1 MNSQWRLAPLG
12 IFRISDSGLNEGYA
26 TLANITAWSPTE
38 PTEPREARVV
48 ADFLSWALVMA
59 MPGPDIISIGL
70 RTSRYGLR
78 AGFWTALGAALG
90 VAVWSVLSLVGI
102 EALLVAVPTLRVVL
116 PMVGCVVLVILG
128 LLSLRDAAKP
138 ARNHVNQVVA
148 ESMPSARSLESG
160 TWAKSLRL
168 GFVTNI
174 SNPKA
179 LVFFT
184 SFFTQ
189 MMSHYTGFSQKS
201 LVLGLLLVVTLLVF
215 LMMSV
220 LLKAAANSPLAR
232 IPTIRFLPGIVFI
245 SIGVFYLFEL
255 V

>member
-1 MNSQWRLAPLG
+1 M
-12 IFRISDSGLNEGYA
+12 
-26 TLANITAWSPTE
+26 
-38 PTEPREARVV
+38 V

-70 RTSRYGLR
+70 QTSRYGLR

-116 PMVGCVVLVILG
+116 PMVGCVILVILG
-128 LLSLRDAAKP
+128 VLALRDAVRP
-138 ARNHVNQVVA
+138 ARNHGDQVVT
-148 ESMPSARSLESG
+148 ESTPSARLPETG

-201 LVLGLLLVVTLLVF
+201 LVLGLLLAVTLVVF
-215 LMMSV
+215 VVMSV
-220 LLKAAANSPLAR
+220 LLKTAARSPLAR
-232 IPTIRFLPGIVFI
+232 IPAVRFLPGAIFI
-245 SIGVFYLFEL
+245 CIGVFYFAEL

>member
-1 MNSQWRLAPLG
+1 ML
-12 IFRISDSGLNEGYA
+12 
-26 TLANITAWSPTE
+26 
-38 PTEPREARVV
+38 

-70 RTSRYGLR
+70 QTSRYGLR

-116 PMVGCVVLVILG
+116 PMVGGVVLVILG
-128 LLSLRDAAKP
+128 VLALRDAARP
-138 ARNHVNQVVA
+138 ASNHSDQVVT
-148 ESMPSARSLESG
+148 ESIPSARSPETG

-189 MMSHYTGFSQKS
+189 MMSHYAGFSQKS

-232 IPTIRFLPGIVFI
+232 IPAVRFLPGIVFI
-245 SIGVFYLFEL
+245 SIGVFYIFEL

>member
-26 TLANITAWSPTE
+26 TLAIITAWS

>member
-26 TLANITAWSPTE
+26 TLAIITVWS

-128 LLSLRDAAKP
+128 LLSLRDAARP

-148 ESMPSARSLESG
+148 ESMPSARSPESG

-245 SIGVFYLFEL
+245 SIGVFYFFEL

>member
-1 MNSQWRLAPLG
+1 
-12 IFRISDSGLNEGYA
+12 
-26 TLANITAWSPTE
+26 
-38 PTEPREARVV
+38 
-48 ADFLSWALVMA
+48 
-59 MPGPDIISIGL
+59 
-70 RTSRYGLR
+70 
-78 AGFWTALGAALG
+78 
-90 VAVWSVLSLVGI
+90 
-102 EALLVAVPTLRVVL
+102 
-116 PMVGCVVLVILG
+116 MVGCVVLVILG
-128 LLSLRDAAKP
+128 VLALRDAARP
-138 ARNHVNQVVA
+138 ASNHSDQVVT
-148 ESMPSARSLESG
+148 ESIPSARSPETG

-189 MMSHYTGFSQKS
+189 MMSHYAGFSQKS
-201 LVLGLLLVVTLLVF
+201 LVLSLLLVVTLLVF

-232 IPTIRFLPGIVFI
+232 IPAVRFLPGIVFI
-245 SIGVFYLFEL
+245 SIGVFYIFEL

>member
-1 MNSQWRLAPLG
+1 M
-12 IFRISDSGLNEGYA
+12 
-26 TLANITAWSPTE
+26 
-38 PTEPREARVV
+38 V

-70 RTSRYGLR
+70 QTSRYGLR

-128 LLSLRDAAKP
+128 VLALRDAARP
-138 ARNHVNQVVA
+138 ASNHSDQVVT
-148 ESMPSARSLESG
+148 ESIPSARSLETG

-174 SNPKA
+174 SNAKGIGFLYLFLYSNDEPLRWIQPEIPGSRPSASGDSAGIPRDVRAVESSSEFASGPNSRCSFRAWHSLHFYWCLLYLRTCLSNKKEK
-179 LVFFT
+179 LCVFF
-184 SFFTQ
+184 
-189 MMSHYTGFSQKS
+189 
-201 LVLGLLLVVTLLVF
+201 
-215 LMMSV
+215 MSV
-220 LLKAAANSPLAR
+220 L
-232 IPTIRFLPGIVFI
+232 I
-245 SIGVFYLFEL
+245 SQTLRLF
-255 V
+255 

>member
-26 TLANITAWSPTE
+26 TLAIITVWS

-245 SIGVFYLFEL
+245 SIGVFYFFEL